1 MTLTHRELNDPK
13 QEEIRIRL
21 CYDTAEGV
29 VRLYVLCGEAE
40 VAHLCAHDKR
50 LGEAIRRIGPIRREA
65 DGDLFASVTRHM
77 LGQQVSS
84 AALATLWARL
94 LARAGEPTPAALL
107 RLGEGGIQALGTSY
121 RKAGYLYAF
130 AQRVESG
137 AFDLNA
143 LANATDGEAVRLLA
157 AERGMGVWTA
167 EMVLLFGLGRPN
179 IVSYGDLAIR
189 RGMRMLYRRSEITR
203 EAFDRYARRYAPFG
217 SVASLYLWAV
227 AAGALPELT
236 DPGAPARE
244 KTGRKGAGVK
254 KAKQRACDAQD
265 CALYADGEGRPHGE

>member
-1 MTLTHRELNDPK
+1 MTLAHRELNDPK
-13 QEEIRIRL
+13 QEEIHVRL

-29 VRLYVLCGEAE
+29 VRLYVFCGEAE
-40 VAHLCAHDKR
+40 IAHLCACDKR

-137 AFDLNA
+137 AFDLKA
-143 LANATDGEAVRLLA
+143 LAAATDAEAVRLLA

-179 IVSYGDLAIR
+179 IISYGDLAIR
-189 RGMRMLYRRSEITR
+189 RGMRMLYRHREITR

-236 DPGAPARE
+236 DPGAPARV
-244 KTGRKGAGVK
+244 KVGRKGTGLK
-254 KAKQRACDAQD
+254 KANRDLGSVQD
-265 CALYADGEGRPHGE
+265 CAAQADGKDHLYGR